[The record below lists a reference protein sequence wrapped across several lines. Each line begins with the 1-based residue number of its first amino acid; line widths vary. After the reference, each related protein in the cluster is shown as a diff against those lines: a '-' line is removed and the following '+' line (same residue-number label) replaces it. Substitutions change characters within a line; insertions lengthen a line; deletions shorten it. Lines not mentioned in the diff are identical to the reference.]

1 MPRLGV
7 RGTTA
12 GALRRRQ
19 GLLLQ
24 ASVEVWRLA
33 TPMGCVQTGFG
44 VLDAMATGQTELE
57 F

>member
-1 MPRLGV
+1 MPRLGREV
-7 RGTTA
+7 DIRGSV
-12 GALRRRQ
+12 RRRQ

-44 VLDAMATGQTELE
+44 VLDAMATGQTGLE

>member
-44 VLDAMATGQTELE
+44 VLDAMATGQTGLE